1 MSAEL
6 INLRRVKK
14 NLAREE
20 AAKNAEA
27 NRIKFGRTKIEKKV
41 ARFETAKIAKL
52 LDGKKLGDT

>member
-27 NRIKFGRTKIEKKV
+27 NRIKFGRSKAEKTVGQFEATK
-41 ARFETAKIAKL
+41 AATF
-52 LDGKKLGDT
+52 LDGKKLGDA